1 MNQSV
6 TVCELD
12 HTTSHSRG
20 CTFPM
25 CPPLSMQA
33 RRMQYSQA
41 TSCYASFAS
50 LLCLPLIS
58 QEFFSRKKFSIRI
71 HYHQDF
77 SNRIYLLFALQI
89 SPVIH
94 NPKSSPRWT
103 NFAHTQPHS
112 TRPGGNSKSL
122 LTDKRSKSM
131 DTSLK
136 LPLWLP
142 FQSQLPFPL
151 HENIS

>member
-1 MNQSV
+1 VNSFYAMALMRLKIALF
-6 TVCELD
+6 CLID
-12 HTTSHSRG
+12 
-20 CTFPM
+20 
-25 CPPLSMQA
+25 PLLPYILCSA

-41 TSCYASFAS
+41 TSCLHASFAS

-58 QEFFSRKKFSIRI
+58 QEFFSWKKFSIRI

-103 NFAHTQPHS
+103 NFSHTQPHS

-122 LTDKRSKSM
+122 LTDKRS
-131 DTSLK
+131 
-136 LPLWLP
+136 
-142 FQSQLPFPL
+142 
-151 HENIS
+151 NIVGCILNY